1 MSYTIPIEVLKQN
14 SGKAAYERG
23 MRVYQQGLVEDVEA
37 VRQKIQ
43 FLFPQ
48 IFCPP
53 SSLNIIGQSW
63 SIILKQ
69 RNWKKIIAIVLPFM
83 SMLVYASIVWL

>member
-37 VRQKIQ
+37 VRQKKIQ

-48 IFCPP
+48 IFCP
-53 SSLNIIGQSW
+53 Q
-63 SIILKQ
+63 
-69 RNWKKIIAIVLPFM
+69 A
-83 SMLVYASIVWL
+83 A

>member
-37 VRQKIQ
+37 VRQKDTISISANI
-43 FLFPQ
+43 L
-48 IFCPP
+48 
-53 SSLNIIGQSW
+53 SSKQLEYYKKAIERVYNLPVKDM
-63 SIILKQ
+63 ILYSF
-69 RNWKKIIAIVLPFM
+69 AIDKEI
-83 SMLVYASIVWL
+83 YI